1 MQAGAGHKTRNNVIE
16 HNAQAA
22 MHLPI
27 QGTDGPGLEY
37 IEQTEQAETRKQCPG
52 HQGHSP

>member
-52 HQGHSP
+52 RQGHSL